1 MSASETAILGPP
13 RLRLAMGRQ
22 PPPSPQENR
31 AQPSQLATEETGF
44 GWRGLNMTT
53 RSWKEKPCDTR
64 SAQSGT
70 SKSGS
75 GAEKECDTLYPY
87 LVTLAQHNASPKA
100 YTGNEKACETAKRN
114 FCGNALSYR
123 GGATANLWR
132 HVRVKH
138 PGASLLRSNPV
149 LGASQQQGNDEV
161 VDDPVEPSH
170 PSPDESGA
178 RPSVLSGLSSLSLST
193 SGQSAPPRPLP
204 IARGHRWETQQ
215 QATISHC
222 MNRALTLS
230 KTAKLDEQ
238 LVKLIVEEYHPFSL
252 VEGEHFK
259 QFVYALNPN
268 YRLPTRKPLSST
280 LLPQLHAK
288 VAEQVRM
295 HLRSATAVCLTT
307 DGWTSMTNESY
318 IGLTAHFID
327 ENCEVKS
334 YLLDCFSY
342 NERHTAENIASELQ
356 KVVTEWDI
364 QNKICAAVSDS
375 AANVTAAIRAC
386 GWRHNPCFAHV
397 LNLVVQAGVRE
408 ISSVQAEVKA
418 IVRSFK
424 HSSHGLARLQ
434 AMQQQMGMTVLKLK
448 QDVPTRWNSTYEMFS
463 MIVHLKDAVLSTLAI
478 LDAGVEQLSQTE
490 WTVIEKSCDI
500 LKPFL
505 AVTTE
510 MSSEKSVT
518 VSKRILLARAL
529 ITHVDNAKEDPGL
542 PEDCKKMVKMLSEQ
556 LAKRF
561 GDVETVDALQM
572 AAGEDR
578 LHR

>member
-1 MSASETAILGPP
+1 MAQAHQGRGPS
-13 RLRLAMGRQ
+13 R
-22 PPPSPQENR
+22 
-31 AQPSQLATEETGF
+31 
-44 GWRGLNMTT
+44 
-53 RSWKEKPCDTR
+53 KR
-64 SAQSGT
+64 SAIW
-70 SKSGS
+70 
-75 GAEKECDTLYPY
+75 TLFSVPE
-87 LVTLAQHNASPKA
+87 
-100 YTGNEKACETAKRN
+100 GETAKCN

-170 PSPDESGA
+170 PSPNESGA
-178 RPSVLSGLSSLSLST
+178 RPSVPSGLSSLSLSAPST

-204 IARGHRWETQQ
+204 VARGHRWETQQ
-215 QATISHC
+215 QATISHY
-222 MNRALTLS
+222 MNRPLTLS

-238 LVKLIVEEYHPFSL
+238 LVKLIVKEYHPFSL
-252 VEGEHFK
+252 VEGEQFK

-268 YRLPTRKPLSST
+268 YRLPTRKTLSST
-280 LLPQLHAK
+280 LLPQQHAK

-327 ENCEVKS
+327 ENCEMKS

-356 KVVTEWDI
+356 RVVTEWDI

-408 ISSVQAEVKA
+408 ISSVQAKVKA
-418 IVRSFK
+418 IVRFFK

-434 AMQQQMGMTVLKLK
+434 AIQQQMGMTLLKLK
-448 QDVPTRWNSTYEMFS
+448 QDVPTRW
-463 MIVHLKDAVLSTLAI
+463 K
-478 LDAGVEQLSQTE
+478 
-490 WTVIEKSCDI
+490 
-500 LKPFL
+500 
-505 AVTTE
+505 
-510 MSSEKSVT
+510 
-518 VSKRILLARAL
+518 
-529 ITHVDNAKEDPGL
+529 
-542 PEDCKKMVKMLSEQ
+542 
-556 LAKRF
+556 
-561 GDVETVDALQM
+561 
-572 AAGEDR
+572 
-578 LHR
+578 